1 MPLLSYSAIT
11 NYPFQPF
18 TKIYS
23 SDINSM
29 FAAIQTLLNT
39 TKLDSTN
46 VQVHGLTRTSSSS
59 NIAAGTANY
68 VVINDANGDF
78 SEEAQLALTRG
89 GTGLNVVPAN
99 QSPGDVL
106 QINAA
111 LTGFTLSAPTAVPA
125 SLKIFQYYQ
134 YS

>member
-29 FAAIQTLLNT
+29 FSTIQTLLNT

-46 VQVHGLTRTSSSS
+46 VQAHGLIRNGATS
-59 NIAAGTANY
+59 NLAAGTANY
-68 VVINDANGDF
+68 AVYNDANGDLT
-78 SEEAQLALTRG
+78 EAASLPITCGGLGFNPSLSSAVAQQVIAVNATGTALQL
-89 GTGLNVVPAN
+89 
-99 QSPGDVL
+99 Q
-106 QINAA
+106 
-111 LTGFTLSAPTAVPA
+111 AVPA
-125 SLKIFQYYQ
+125 TPGTNVFNYYQ
-134 YS
+134 FS